1 MKSLVLLNRFL
12 TFLGVNRAL
21 SIVVGQEI
29 HPREYSPMKMTVV
42 LVVRHEGRHGTYSTA
57 FKGI

>member
-1 MKSLVLLNRFL
+1 MAKQQNDLNVIFISV
-12 TFLGVNRAL
+12 T
-21 SIVVGQEI
+21 SVGQEI

-57 FKGI
+57 FKAI